1 MMKKIMIIVL
11 SLVMTINLSRAD
23 EGMWLL
29 SLLNKMNLQSKG
41 LMLTPEQI
49 YSINNSSLK
58 DAVVGLG
65 SAGNPFG
72 FFCTGEI
79 VSGKGLILTNHH
91 CGFSSIQSHSTP
103 EHDYLAD
110 GFWARSIEEELI
122 NEGTTASILIR
133 IEDVTTKVSAE
144 LNDDMTETERN
155 KAIGEIAKKI
165 KEEATKD
172 SDYGSSVKPMFGGNQ
187 FFLFVY
193 ETFLDIRLVGAPPS
207 SIGKFGGDTDNWM
220 WPRHTGDF
228 SMFRIYSGADGKPA
242 KYSKDNIPLKP
253 RHFFPISLK
262 GIQDNDFAMVMG
274 FPGSTDRYL
283 TSYGI
288 KEALDISNPTRIKI
302 RDKKLKIM
310 KEGMDSSQKIRIQYA
325 AKYAQTANYW
335 KYFIGQSK
343 GLKKLK
349 VYEEKQELENKI
361 TKWINA
367 DEKRK
372 EKYGEALKL
381 IEEAY
386 NLKKE
391 YVKTNAYYGEA
402 VFQGAEVLLFS
413 YRSKA
418 IIDVLKNSKDDQAAI
433 DELIKEKLEASK
445 DYFKDYNAAIDE
457 KLLVA
462 MLKMLSK
469 DVPVDKQPDFLIE
482 INKKYK
488 GDFEKFASK
497 LFKKSIFTNQERFEA
512 FLDNPKIKPIEK
524 DPAFKLVNSFIKKY
538 IELRGKQGGFSKK
551 LNKGNRL
558 FIAALLEM
566 DKAHSSDYYPNAN
579 STLRLTYGTVG
590 DYFPRDAVHYDYFT
604 TLKGYIEKE
613 DPNSLEFVVPDKLKE
628 LYYKQDFGKY
638 AMKNGEMPV
647 CFTTNNDI
655 TGGNSGSPVLNANG
669 ELIGIAFDGNWEA
682 MSGDIEF
689 EDQLQ
694 KCINVDIRYVMF
706 IIDKYA
712 GAKNLIKE
720 MKLIENKPVPVKHK
734 LPVGM

>member
-1 MMKKIMIIVL
+1 M
-11 SLVMTINLSRAD
+11 SRAD

-29 SLLNKMNLQSKG
+29 SLLNKMNLQTKG
-41 LMLTPEQI
+41 LKLSPEQI

-65 SAGNPFG
+65 NEGNPFG
-72 FFCTGEI
+72 FYCTGEI

-122 NEGTTASILIR
+122 NESTTASILIR
-133 IEDVTTKVSAE
+133 IEDVTEQIASE
-144 LNDDMTETERN
+144 LKDDMTEKERR
-155 KAIGEIAKKI
+155 KVISEIAGKI
-165 KEEATKD
+165 EEEATKD
-172 SDYGSSVKPMFGGNQ
+172 TEYGSSVKSMFGGNQ

-193 ETFLDIRLVGAPPS
+193 ETFLDVRLVGAPPS

-228 SMFRIYSGADGKPA
+228 SMFRIYTGPEGKPA
-242 KYSKDNIPLKP
+242 KYAKENIPLKP
-253 RHFFPISLK
+253 RHSFPISLK
-262 GIQDNDFAMVMG
+262 GIEENDFAMVMG

-288 KEALDISNPTRIKI
+288 SEALDITNPTRIKI

-310 KEGMDSSQKIRIQYA
+310 KEGIDASQKTRIQYA

-335 KYFIGQSK
+335 KYFIGQSQ
-343 GLKKLK
+343 GLKRLK
-349 VYEEKQELENKI
+349 VLEQKQELENKI
-361 TKWINA
+361 ASWINA
-367 DEKRK
+367 DQKRK
-372 EKYGEALKL
+372 EKYGEAIKL

-386 NLKKE
+386 NLRKE
-391 YVKTNAYYGEA
+391 YAKTNAFYGES
-402 VFQGAEVLLFS
+402 VFQGAEILLFS
-413 YRSKA
+413 YQSKG
-418 IIDVLKNSKDDQAAI
+418 ILKVLENSKDDQAAI
-433 DELIKEKLEASK
+433 DEVLKGMQETTA
-445 DYFKDYNAAIDE
+445 DYFKDYNASIDQ
-457 KLLVA
+457 KLLAEMMTMFVA
-462 MLKMLSK
+462 EI
-469 DVPVDKQPDFLIE
+469 PVAHQPDMLIE
-482 INKKYK
+482 INKKFK
-488 GDFEKFASK
+488 GDFDKFA
-497 LFKKSIFTNQERFEA
+497 KKVFEKSVFADQARMGA
-512 FLDNPKIKPIEK
+512 FLKNPKAKQIEK
-524 DPAFKLVNSFIKKY
+524 DMAYKLVNSFIKKY
-538 IELRGKQGGFSKK
+538 MDLRGKQGKFSTT

-566 DKAHSSDYYPNAN
+566 DKNNINDYYPNAN
-579 STLRLTYGTVG
+579 STIRLTYGTVG
-590 DYFPRDAVHYDYFT
+590 DYIPRDAVHYDYYT

-613 DPNSLEFVVPDKLKE
+613 DPSTTEFVVPEKLKE
-628 LYYKQDFGKY
+628 LYYKKDFGKY

-655 TGGNSGSPVLNANG
+655 TGGNSGSPVLNADG

-706 IIDKYA
+706 VIDKYA

-720 MKLIENKPVPVKHK
+720 MKLVEKKRVPIKHS